1 MTDMFSKPE
10 SAGPYLVTAIKI
22 WKAAPPCNRYSS
34 ATNRL
39 SMRVRGGL
47 RDRLRRRGPS
57 PAQEHDAAGAPLCQG
72 TKLAKNGIRALEAY
86 DWRGDPDTAALPAP
100 SGYVLSTYNHVL
112 STTYLAREAWASVD
126 PAIVCPPFRSCRL
139 WSKRNTSGWGGPGR
153 ERRRHV
159 QGRSAAYEAAIP
171 SATTTAHPRS
181 SPTVMLPAPAQQPTT
196 VQPSMPRSTCGTRA
210 LRAPRSF
217 ALRPM
222 AASRGSSSCRS
233 PNRRPAALAPRH
245 DCALS
250 HLGTIQLKRRAAA
263 AEPAGRRAPCAA
275 CGRLASVRGLIQRYS
290 ASWRLGS
297 P

>member
-153 ERRRHV
+153 ERGRHV

-181 SPTVMLPAPAQQPTT
+181 SPTVMLPAPVEQPTNGAAIDAEEYLWNA
-196 VQPSMPRSTCGTRA
+196 R
-210 LRAPRSF
+210 F
-217 ALRPM
+217 AG
-222 AASRGSSSCRS
+222 AAVVR
-233 PNRRPAALAPRH
+233 LAP
-245 DCALS
+245 D
-250 HLGTIQLKRRAAA
+250 
-263 AEPAGRRAPCAA
+263 GRVERIVELQVTKPTSRC
-275 CGRLASVRGLIQRYS
+275 
-290 ASWRLGS
+290 LGS
-297 P
+297 PT